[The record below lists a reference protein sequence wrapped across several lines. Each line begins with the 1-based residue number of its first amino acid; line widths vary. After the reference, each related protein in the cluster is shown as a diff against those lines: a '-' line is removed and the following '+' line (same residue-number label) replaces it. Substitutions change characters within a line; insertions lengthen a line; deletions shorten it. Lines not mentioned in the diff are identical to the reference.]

1 MNISSIIIQT
11 LPQNIESVLKAINES
26 DFCDY
31 ELHNEIGKIVVTL
44 EGKDAGEEIEKLI
57 KIQQIPHVIA
67 ADMHMTYSEDEL
79 DREMKTL
86 ENGDVVPAMLNDP
99 DIKPKDIVYGGDLK
113 KKNLP
118 F

>member
-1 MNISSIIIQT
+1 
-11 LPQNIESVLKAINES
+11 
-26 DFCDY
+26 
-31 ELHNEIGKIVVTL
+31 
-44 EGKDAGEEIEKLI
+44 
-57 KIQQIPHVIA
+57 
-67 ADMHMTYSEDEL
+67 MTYSEDEL

-99 DIKPKDIVYGGDLK
+99 DIKAKDIVYGGDLK